1 MFDFHYDRTRYFN
14 MQSQNSKDFVMPFIE
29 KYLPI
34 KAGLRILEIGCG
46 EAGVLEPFLQRG
58 CFVVGVEFDTPRL
71 DLANEKL
78 ADYVKTNKALFIGKD
93 IYEVDAE
100 ELGGVFDI
108 IILKDVIEHI
118 HNQPKLMA
126 EMQRFLHKDGC
137 IFFGFPPW
145 QMPFGGHQQLCRTK
159 WLSKI
164 PYWHL
169 LPYSWYKAI
178 LTKFN
183 EPVAD
188 LLEIR
193 DTQISIE
200 QFERYAQ
207 YTNYRIVNKTHYII
221 NPIYSFKFGIKPL
234 KQLPILRSIPF
245 VRNFFTTCVYY
256 LIAKK

>member
-1 MFDFHYDRTRYFN
+1 
-14 MQSQNSKDFVMPFIE
+14 
-29 KYLPI
+29 
-34 KAGLRILEIGCG
+34 
-46 EAGVLEPFLQRG
+46 
-58 CFVVGVEFDTPRL
+58 
-71 DLANEKL
+71 
-78 ADYVKTNKALFIGKD
+78 
-93 IYEVDAE
+93 
-100 ELGGVFDI
+100 
-108 IILKDVIEHI
+108 
-118 HNQPKLMA
+118 MA
-126 EMQRFLHKDGC
+126 EMQRFLRPKGC

-159 WLSKI
+159 WLSKL

-183 EPVAD
+183 EPMAD

-200 QFERYAQ
+200 QFEKYAAE
-207 YTNYRIVNKTHYII
+207 TNYKIVNKTHYII

-234 KQLPILRSIPF
+234 KQLPILRNIPW